1 MTMNITRDYTAWMRQ
16 LQNQDLLTCDFC
28 KEQHLF
34 RYMAE
39 HIEEKHLGQFIWQNN
54 PPVFVHIYTCPDCM
68 TPWTDEEFP
77 ENGDPYENAIAERVN
92 GILKNEY
99 DLDATFNH
107 YQDAH
112 EAVKTAVYKYNN
124 KRPHASCDYMFPAQ
138 AQQCNGKLKKR
149 WRPKQKSPP
158 DTTFEMQK

>member
-28 KEQHLF
+28 KDQHLF

-77 ENGDPYENAIAERVN
+77 ENGDPYET
-92 GILKNEY
+92 
-99 DLDATFNH
+99 LDCGEKQCPICSGEVQGEPMDQETLDWMALTRTPGFM
-107 YQDAH
+107 ASVVFAL
-112 EAVKTAVYKYNN
+112 EA
-124 KRPHASCDYMFPAQ
+124 
-138 AQQCNGKLKKR
+138 GK
-149 WRPKQKSPP
+149 
-158 DTTFEMQK
+158 